1 MTGTYSKK
9 LERLIDLVE
18 QEHKAG
24 RLTDKQRQEVI
35 YETLKPLQD
44 KPGER
49 DYFMIGGGIS
59 EPSAKACGVALI
71 AKLSE
76 ITTLGSHTI
85 RLLIQEKSVVAKLR

>member
-1 MTGTYSKK
+1 MTRTYGKK
-9 LERLIDLVE
+9 LERLIALVE

-35 YETLKPLQD
+35 QDTLKPLQD
-44 KPGER
+44 KPVER

-71 AKLSE
+71 AKLLE

-85 RLLIQEKSVVAKLR
+85 RLLEQENSIVAKLN